1 MEVVNTGVP
10 LVSLFE
16 VDCAGAQED
25 DGCAEAQGGARAAQV
40 GTGSGS
46 EDWRFLVN
54 CSAKVVNLLLEVEDK
69 FLLKD
74 ILNEVV

>member
-1 MEVVNTGVP
+1 MEVVNTGVL

-25 DGCAEAQGGARAAQV
+25 DGCAKAWGGTRTAWV
-40 GTGSGS
+40 GIRSGS

-54 CSAKVVNLLLEVEDK
+54 CSAKAVNLLLEVEDE